1 MNDDRRLQQEVLN
14 ELTADPSVNAEKIGV
29 SVSGG
34 IVTLTGKVE
43 SFYEKWQAEK
53 AAQRVLGVQGLTV
66 AMDVAIPSDRQ
77 RTDEAIARS
86 VQTVLGWNAAIPKDS
101 VKVMVENGWVT
112 LRGELGWNFQ
122 REMAEKI
129 VTELIGVR
137 GVTDQIDLKPHVCG
151 EHVKDQI
158 DAAIRRQAVMDA
170 QKITVK
176 VDGGKVMLEGTVS
189 NWAERDVIKHAV
201 WSTAGVQALVDK
213 MQYDVSTIR
222 NY

>member
-1 MNDDRRLQQEVLN
+1 MNNDRQLQQDVFN

-34 IVTLTGKVE
+34 IVTLSGKVE

-66 AMDVAIPSDRQ
+66 AMDVAIPSNRQ
-77 RTDEAIARS
+77 RTDEDIARS
-86 VQTVLGWNAAIPKDS
+86 AQTVLGWNAALPADS

-122 REMAEKI
+122 REIAEK
-129 VTELIGVR
+129 VVAELIGVK
-137 GVTDQIDLKPHVCG
+137 GVTDQIDLKPHVSG

-170 QKITVK
+170 QKISVK
-176 VDGGKVMLEGTVS
+176 VDGGQVTLEGTVS
-189 NWAERDVIKHAV
+189 NWAERDVIKHAA

-213 MQYDVSTIR
+213 LQYDVAGMR
-222 NY
+222 NF

>member
-1 MNDDRRLQQEVLN
+1 MNDDRQLQKDVQE
-14 ELTADPSVNAEKIGV
+14 ELAADPSVNAEKIGV

-34 IVTLTGKVE
+34 IVALSGKVG

-66 AMDVAIPSDRQ
+66 DIDVAIPSHHQ
-77 RTDEAIARS
+77 RTDEDIARAA
-86 VQTVLGWNAAIPKDS
+86 QTVLGWNAAIPKES

-122 REMAEKI
+122 REIAEK
-129 VTELIGVR
+129 VVAELIGVK
-137 GVTDQIDLKPHVCG
+137 GVTDQVDLKPHVSG
-151 EHVKDQI
+151 VHVKDQI
-158 DAAIRRQAVMDA
+158 DEALRRQAVLDA
-170 QKITVK
+170 QKVSVK
-176 VDGGKVMLEGTVS
+176 VDGGKVTLEGTVS

-213 MQYDVSTIR
+213 MQYDVAATR
-222 NY
+222 NF